1 MENEN
6 ENSDIIDI
14 NSIPD
19 KSFLYFQMSITPQKI
34 SDFFKQGIIYNEK
47 SNNSK
52 DISKLNKAD
61 FLLIFN
67 SLFSKDI
74 NTIIYLNQI
83 CLLIFERLKEKKCIF
98 KINPPFSTKNYSLT
112 DITSTEKIE
121 ILIVQLFL
129 SAIMITNFKT
139 KLESMFNIIDTDNDK
154 LINEEEIKKLVII
167 TNKLFYEDSKEKFS
181 KSSLIQQAMSNFKA
195 NKALSKLLYGKSDL
209 KKLLEKEKYINFEQF
224 YERLIKLDNYMYDI
238 IPMFISL
245 KKFLANKKEEIEM
258 YLDDQCKKDFVDISY
273 ELINKN
279 NLINYISPRNY
290 MKQFFDKKK
299 KIKKKKI
306 DPLKEIKE
314 KKERQKEL
322 KMQRLIEMKKREFGK
337 KFNPILRLTLTKSNL
352 SSSDININ
360 PQTVKKILDEKEFNY
375 NTPVINNTKTNTNTN
390 SNKHINLNNEEIYTN
405 QKISEN
411 YTKSN
416 NNYKKINTA
425 EYIKKLK
432 LYSKK
437 EKESE
442 KSSEKKLP
450 NSFPLI
456 KETRRKT
463 ILNKIFDIP
472 TEVTPFDITEKT
484 TNEKNTITNNNKIL
498 SFSSNQNLVDKKEKP
513 ISDKI
518 LETNFSTLGLVTPIL
533 TSNENTYMNFKKID
547 INNKK
552 QNKDIWQ
559 TTNKAPLRKGNKLI
573 EPLSPRYS
581 LINTTSRKYLPNIPF
596 LNSTNSNMNKKQGEK
611 SIESGDYYKF
621 SSICFPPC
629 IIKTKEKNN
638 SDSFCLT
645 KEDKRLKKLKRIKKI
660 KYEGFDF
667 SKTLLNTYD
676 EIKNNITDELEQQR
690 NYDLNGLTTIL
701 KIKKS
706 ILDKTNKFHFVDF
719 RKNKVSFKNF
729 YVFQSKKKK

>member
-6 ENSDIIDI
+6 ENSDTIDI

-34 SDFFKQGIIYNEK
+34 SDFFKQGLAYNEK

-67 SLFSKDI
+67 SLFSNDI
-74 NTIIYLNQI
+74 NNIIYINQI

-98 KINPPFSTKNYSLT
+98 KINSPFSTKNYALA

-121 ILIVQLFL
+121 IYIVQLFL

-181 KSSLIQQAMSNFKA
+181 KSGLIQQAVSNFKA

-337 KFNPILRLTLTKSNL
+337 QFNPILRLTLTKNNL

-360 PQTVKKILDEKEFNY
+360 PQTVKKILDEKEYNY
-375 NTPVINNTKTNTNTN
+375 NTPIINNTN
-390 SNKHINLNNEEIYTN
+390 SNSNKQINNEEIYTN
-405 QKISEN
+405 QKITEN
-411 YTKSN
+411 NTKSN

-425 EYIKKLK
+425 EYITKLK

-437 EKESE
+437 EKEGE

-450 NSFPLI
+450 NSFPLLN

-463 ILNKIFDIP
+463 ILNKIFDIA
-472 TEVTPFDITEKT
+472 TEVTPFEITEKI
-484 TNEKNTITNNNKIL
+484 TNEKITNSNSNKIL
-498 SFSSNQNLVDKKEKP
+498 SFSTNQILLDKKENP
-513 ISDKI
+513 YLDKI
-518 LETNFSTLGLVTPIL
+518 LETNLSTLGLVTPAL
-533 TSNENTYMNFKKID
+533 TTNENSYMNFKKID

-552 QNKDIWQ
+552 INKDIWQ
-559 TTNKAPLRKGNKLI
+559 TTNKAPLRKGNRLI
-573 EPLSPRYS
+573 EPLSPKYS
-581 LINTTSRKYLPNIPF
+581 LINTTSRKYFPNIPF
-596 LNSTNSNMNKKQGEK
+596 INSTSSNINKKEREK

-645 KEDKRLKKLKRIKKI
+645 KEDKKIKKI
-660 KYEGFDF
+660 KRIKRIKSKGFDF

-676 EIKNNITDELEQQR
+676 ETKNNILDELEQQR
-690 NYDLNGLTTIL
+690 NYDLNGLNTIL

-719 RKNKVSFKNF
+719 KKNKVSFKNF
-729 YVFQSKKKK
+729 YIFQSKKKK

>member
-1 MENEN
+1 MENETQVQ
-6 ENSDIIDI
+6 DTIDI

-34 SDFFKQGIIYNEK
+34 SDFFKQSIIYNEK
-47 SNNSK
+47 SNSK
-52 DISKLNKAD
+52 DIGKLNKTD
-61 FLLIFN
+61 FLLILN

-74 NTIIYLNQI
+74 DKIIYLNQI
-83 CLLIFERLKEKKCIF
+83 CLLIFERLKEKKCVF
-98 KINPPFSTKNYSLT
+98 KINSPFSTKNFALT

-121 ILIVQLFL
+121 IFVVQLFL
-129 SAIMITNFKT
+129 SAIMITNFKI

-154 LINEEEIKKLVII
+154 LINEEEIKKLII
-167 TNKLFYEDSKEKFS
+167 TTNKLFYEDSKEKFS
-181 KSSLIQQAMSNFKA
+181 KSSLIQQAISNFKA
-195 NKALSKLLYGKSDL
+195 NKALSKLLYGKSNL
-209 KKLLEKEKYINFEQF
+209 KKILEKEKYITFEQF

-245 KKFLANKKEEIEM
+245 KKFLNNKKEEIEM
-258 YLDDQCKKDFVDISY
+258 YIDDKCKKDFVDISY

-279 NLINYISPRNY
+279 NFISYVSPRNY

-322 KMQRLIEMKKREFGK
+322 KIQRLIEMKKREFGK
-337 KFNPILRLTLTKSNL
+337 KFTPILRLSLTKSNL

-360 PQTVKKILDEKEFNY
+360 SQTVKKIRDEKEFNY
-375 NTPVINNTKTNTNTN
+375 NTPGTNNIN
-390 SNKHINLNNEEIYTN
+390 SNKQINKEEDIYTH
-405 QKISEN
+405 KKMSEN

-416 NNYKKINTA
+416 NHYKKINTA
-425 EYIKKLK
+425 EYKEKLK
-432 LYSKK
+432 LYSNKDK
-437 EKESE
+437 DKD

-450 NSFPLI
+450 NSFPLL

-472 TEVTPFDITEKT
+472 SEVSPFNITEKS
-484 TNEKNTITNNNKIL
+484 TNEKNNITNNKI
-498 SFSSNQNLVDKKEKP
+498 NQNLIDKNEKP
-513 ISDKI
+513 ISDKV
-518 LETNFSTLGLVTPIL
+518 LETNVSTLGITTPVL
-533 TSNENTYMNFKKID
+533 TTNENTYLNFKKID

-552 QNKDIWQ
+552 LNKDKFQ

-573 EPLSPRYS
+573 EPLSPRFS
-581 LINTTSRKYLPNIPF
+581 LINTTSRKYFPNIPF
-596 LNSTNSNMNKKQGEK
+596 LNNTGLSINKKQREK
-611 SIESGDYYKF
+611 SIELGDYNKF

-629 IIKTKEKNN
+629 IIKTKEKNI

-645 KEDKRLKKLKRIKKI
+645 KEDKRLKKIKRV
-660 KYEGFDF
+660 KYKGLDF

-676 EIKNNITDELEQQR
+676 EIKNNILDELEQQR
-690 NYDLNGLTTIL
+690 NYDLNGLNTIL

-706 ILDKTNKFHFVDF
+706 ILDKTSKFHFVDF
-719 RKNKVSFKNF
+719 KKNKISFKNF
-729 YVFQSKKKK
+729 YVFQSVKKK

>member
-34 SDFFKQGIIYNEK
+34 SDFFKQGLSYNEK

-74 NTIIYLNQI
+74 NNIIYLNQI

-98 KINPPFSTKNYSLT
+98 KINPPFSSKNYSLT

-245 KKFLANKKEEIEM
+245 KKFLSNKKEEIEM
-258 YLDDQCKKDFVDISY
+258 YLDDKCKKDFVDISY

-279 NLINYISPRNY
+279 NLISYVSPRNY

-352 SSSDININ
+352 SSTDININ

-375 NTPVINNTKTNTNTN
+375 NAPVVNNTNTN
-390 SNKHINLNNEEIYTN
+390 STKQINNEEIYTN
-405 QKISEN
+405 QRISEN

-416 NNYKKINTA
+416 NNFKKLNTA

-498 SFSSNQNLVDKKEKP
+498 SFSSNQNLIDKKEKP

-596 LNSTNSNMNKKQGEK
+596 LNSTNKKQGEK

>member
-6 ENSDIIDI
+6 ENSDTIDI

-34 SDFFKQGIIYNEK
+34 SDFFKQGLAYNEK

-67 SLFSKDI
+67 SLFSNDI
-74 NTIIYLNQI
+74 NNIIYINQI

-98 KINPPFSTKNYSLT
+98 KINSPFSTKNYALA

-121 ILIVQLFL
+121 IYIVQLFL

-139 KLESMFNIIDTDNDK
+139 KLESIFNIIDTDNDK

-181 KSSLIQQAMSNFKA
+181 KSGLIQQAVSNFKA

-245 KKFLANKKEEIEM
+245 KKFLSKKKEEIEI
-258 YLDDQCKKDFVDISY
+258 YLDDKSKKDFVDISY

-279 NLINYISPRNY
+279 NLISYVSPRNY

-337 KFNPILRLTLTKSNL
+337 QFNPILRLTLTKNNL

-360 PQTVKKILDEKEFNY
+360 PQTVKKILDEKEYNY
-375 NTPVINNTKTNTNTN
+375 NTPIINNTN
-390 SNKHINLNNEEIYTN
+390 SNSNKQINNEEIYTN
-405 QKISEN
+405 QKITEN
-411 YTKSN
+411 NTKSN

-425 EYIKKLK
+425 EYITKLK

-437 EKESE
+437 EKEGE

-450 NSFPLI
+450 NSFPLLN

-472 TEVTPFDITEKT
+472 TEVTPFEITEKT
-484 TNEKNTITNNNKIL
+484 TNEKITNSNNNKIL
-498 SFSSNQNLVDKKEKP
+498 SFSTNQNLLDKKENP
-513 ISDKI
+513 YLDKI
-518 LETNFSTLGLVTPIL
+518 LETNLSTLGLVTPAL
-533 TSNENTYMNFKKID
+533 TTKENSYMNFKKID

-552 QNKDIWQ
+552 INKDIWQ
-559 TTNKAPLRKGNKLI
+559 TTNKAPLRKGNRLI
-573 EPLSPRYS
+573 EPLSPKYS
-581 LINTTSRKYLPNIPF
+581 LINTTSRKYFPNIPF
-596 LNSTNSNMNKKQGEK
+596 INSTSSNINKKEREK

-645 KEDKRLKKLKRIKKI
+645 KEDKKIKKI
-660 KYEGFDF
+660 KRIKSKGFDF

-676 EIKNNITDELEQQR
+676 ETKNNILDELEQQR
-690 NYDLNGLTTIL
+690 NYDLNGLNTIL

-719 RKNKVSFKNF
+719 KKNKVSFKNF

>member
-74 NTIIYLNQI
+74 NNIIYLNQI

-498 SFSSNQNLVDKKEKP
+498 SFSSNQNLIDKKEKP

-596 LNSTNSNMNKKQGEK
+596 LNSTNKKQGEK
-611 SIESGDYYKF
+611 NIESGDYYKF

-729 YVFQSKKKK
+729 YVFQFKKKK